1 MTQLITSKDTS
12 LNQVPATFKR
22 VAWVKDTIN
31 LDIGAGK
38 YDKFTVALNSVGV
51 TNYSYDPFN
60 LSEALNNHALIE
72 TMGASDTATVN
83 NVLNVIAEKESR
95 LAVISMAKWSLKPNG
110 VAYFL
115 IYEGAKNGD
124 AKKTIYGWQNNLKAD
139 AYIEEIS
146 QYFNNVQ
153 RKGNL
158 IIAKNI

>member
-1 MTQLITSKDTS
+1 MTQLISSKATS

-22 VAWVKDTIN
+22 VAWVSGTIN
-31 LDIGAGK
+31 LDIGSGK

-110 VAYFL
+110 IAYFL
-115 IYEGAKNGD
+115 IYQGDKSGEGKATTK
-124 AKKTIYGWQNNLKAD
+124 GWQCNKKANE
-139 AYIEEIS
+139 YESEIS
-146 QYFNNVQ
+146 AIFKNVQ

-158 IIAKNI
+158 IIAKKS